1 MKYDIAAKVIVDIG
15 KEAILRRFL
24 NIDPDSV
31 QLIEEL
37 PEETVS
43 LKRSDFPLHVV
54 LKDGSEKIV
63 LLEIQTIFDRDFVIR
78 LIDYTA
84 RFMLKY
90 HLDVIPF
97 ALSLTKS
104 SLATG
109 IYESD
114 YIIFKYEVVRLW
126 EEQSSKFLD
135 EVSLYPFLPLMDGK
149 ESIIEEA
156 EKRIYDN
163 SELKIVEKADLL
175 TAMAIFA
182 GLKDKELTIK
192 LINRRRDIMIQS
204 IAYDIIREEG
214 HREGHKEGLEEGL
227 KEGLEKGL
235 REGLYNAISMGLE
248 IKFGTSG
255 LALMEKIKKIESND
269 KLEIIKEVVKITNKL
284 EEIEKLI

>member
-1 MKYDIAAKVIVDIG
+1 MKYDIAAKVIVDMS

-24 NIDPDSV
+24 NIDSDNI

-63 LLEIQTIFDRDFVIR
+63 LLEIQTVFDRDFVVR
-78 LIDYTA
+78 LMDYTA

-109 IYESD
+109 IYESH

-135 EVSLYPFLPLMDGK
+135 EISLYPFLPLMDGK

-163 SELKIVEKADLL
+163 PKLKIVEKADLL

-204 IAYDIIREEG
+204 IAYDIIKEEG
-214 HREGHKEGLEEGL
+214 LREGL
-227 KEGLEKGL
+227 KEGLYET
-235 REGLYNAISMGLE
+235 ISMGLE
-248 IKFGTSG
+248 IKFGTNG
-255 LALMEKIKKIESND
+255 LALMEKIKKLESND
-269 KLEIIKEVVKITNKL
+269 KLGIIKEAVKIANKI